1 MSASAPLGRP
11 SRNTGRVEAD
21 CTSATSTGEVV
32 SVVISHAAATS
43 FIHMQVL
50 AATQVSHSMRNTGT
64 DRGAKGES
72 EWAVCAA
79 WAASALWSR
88 LCWAASSV
96 PWASAALNQAA
107 SLSPFAPLSVPV
119 FRMLW
124 LTWVAANT
132 CMWMN
137 DVAAAWLMTTLTTS
151 PILVALVQSAST
163 LPVFLLGLPSGA
175 LADILDRRRYFI
187 ATQFWVAAVA
197 LVLCVAI
204 LAGGMTAPLL
214 LALTFANG
222 IGLAMRWPVFAA
234 IVPELVSRPQLPA
247 ALALNG
253 VAMNAS
259 RIIGPL
265 VAGAIIASAGSA
277 WVFVLNAVLSVI
289 SGLVIMRWKRT
300 HVPSPLGREK
310 LPSAM
315 RVGLQFV
322 RQSPRLRAVLWRI
335 AVFFLHATALMALL
349 PLVAKGLDG
358 GGAGTFTL
366 LLASM
371 GAGAIVAAM
380 FVPRLRQAMA
390 RDVLVL
396 RGTLLQA
403 AAMAVMAIAPNIYVA
418 VPAMVL
424 AGMAW
429 ITTANSLSVSAQL
442 ALPNWV
448 RARGMSIFQMSIMG
462 ATALGAAVWGQVAT
476 VTSVHLSLALAALT
490 GVMAMAL
497 VQRLVTDRHME
508 EDLSPSQ
515 AFKAPVTTTP
525 PQAGRVVVTIEY
537 TIDPARAAE
546 FRTLMQ
552 ESRRSRLRQGAL
564 SCDLLHDLADPA
576 RYVEQIVDE
585 SWTEHLRRFD
595 RVTASDVALR
605 ERKLAFHRG
614 ESPPAVVRYLV
625 ER

>member
-1 MSASAPLGRP
+1 MPPLPSHESTRSVAPPPPPELSP
-11 SRNTGRVEAD
+11 APEAPAD
-21 CTSATSTGEVV
+21 LAARE
-32 SVVISHAAATS
+32 AAA
-43 FIHMQVL
+43 
-50 AATQVSHSMRNTGT
+50 
-64 DRGAKGES
+64 DR
-72 EWAVCAA
+72 
-79 WAASALWSR
+79 
-88 LCWAASSV
+88 
-96 PWASAALNQAA
+96 AALAQGTEESVAARLDHSA
-107 SLSPFAPLSVPV
+107 SLSPLAPLSVPV

-204 LAGGMTAPLL
+204 MAGGMTAPLL

-265 VAGAIIASAGSA
+265 LAGAIIASAGSA

-322 RQSPRLRAVLWRI
+322 RQSPSMRAVLWRI
-335 AVFFLHATALMALL
+335 SIFFLHATALLALL
-349 PLVAKGLDG
+349 PLLARGLEG

-371 GAGAIVAAM
+371 GAGAITAAM
-380 FVPRLRQAMA
+380 FLPRLRQAMA
-390 RDVLVL
+390 RDVLVI

-403 AAMAVMAIAPNIYVA
+403 AATGVMAVAPNVYVA
-418 VPAMVL
+418 VPAMFV

-448 RARGMSIFQMSIMG
+448 RARGMSIYQMAIMG
-462 ATALGAAVWGQVAT
+462 STALGAAVWGQVAT
-476 VTSVHLSLALAALT
+476 VSDVHASLGIAAGT
-490 GVMAMAL
+490 GVVAMLL
-497 VQRLVTDRHME
+497 VQRLVADRSME
-508 EDLSPSQ
+508 EDLSPSR
-515 AFKAPVTTTP
+515 AFQAPVADVP
-525 PQAGRVVVTIEY
+525 PGAGHLVVTIEY
-537 TIDPARAAE
+537 FIDPARAAE
-546 FRTLMQ
+546 FRAAMQ

-564 SCDLLHDLADPA
+564 GWQLLHDISQPA
-576 RYVEQIVDE
+576 RYVERIEDE

-605 ERKLAFHRG
+605 DRKLAFHVG
-614 ESPPAVVRYLV
+614 DAPPRVTRWTV
-625 ER
+625 EP

>member
-1 MSASAPLGRP
+1 MPPQPHHDTPHHIVPPEATPPSPDAPAASVSTAAERAARAQGTEEAAQHSLEKSAS
-11 SRNTGRVEAD
+11 TGAV
-21 CTSATSTGEVV
+21 
-32 SVVISHAAATS
+32 
-43 FIHMQVL
+43 
-50 AATQVSHSMRNTGT
+50 HS
-64 DRGAKGES
+64 D
-72 EWAVCAA
+72 
-79 WAASALWSR
+79 
-88 LCWAASSV
+88 
-96 PWASAALNQAA
+96 A

-151 PILVALVQSAST
+151 PVLVALVQSAST

-175 LADILDRRRYFI
+175 LADILDRRRYFM

-197 LVLCVAI
+197 VVLAFAI
-204 LAGGMTAPLL
+204 VSGGMTAPLL

-349 PLVAKGLDG
+349 PLVARGLDG
-358 GGAGTFTL
+358 GGAGMFTL

-380 FVPRLRQAMA
+380 FLPRLRQAMA

-515 AFKAPVTTTP
+515 AFKAPVATTP